1 MPFNPIR
8 DIQDT
13 VDLIEQPR
21 RTYSTISQTPNQS
34 SQLPNFVRQTI
45 NEAIWNKTHTKGE
58 LSDQLRPR
66 LLRPNSPVLSG
77 SKDNIGRIRRN
88 HIKKAEKKVLTL
100 LAANIC

>member
-45 NEAIWNKTHTKGE
+45 NEAIWNKTHIKGE
-58 LSDQLRPR
+58 LNNQPRPY
-66 LLRPNSPVLSG
+66 LLHPNSPVLSS
-77 SKDNIGRIRRN
+77 SKDNVGRIRRN
-88 HIKKAEKKVLTL
+88 CIKKAEKKALAL
-100 LAANIC
+100 LAVNIY